1 MWAGKGKVL
10 KWGAAQLAA
19 QTSKNWRTR
28 QDLNLQPF
36 DPKSNALSN

>member
-1 MWAGKGKVL
+1 MSASCFEL
-10 KWGAAQLAA
+10 DFLPPTHDAQSA
-19 QTSKNWRTR
+19 KWRTR